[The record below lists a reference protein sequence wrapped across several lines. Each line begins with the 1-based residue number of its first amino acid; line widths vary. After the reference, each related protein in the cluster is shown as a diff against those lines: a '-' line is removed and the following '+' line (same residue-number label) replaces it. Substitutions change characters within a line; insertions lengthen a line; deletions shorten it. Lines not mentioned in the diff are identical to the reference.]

1 MSGGNIFMR
10 ILNGG
15 RIMSLKRWISAGLAV
30 ALCLSL
36 LYGSVYA
43 SDEPAAEVVEE
54 TAQTAPEA
62 TFEQTE
68 EEAPEQ
74 TEEEAPEQTWEA
86 PISELEASFTL
97 TLDGES
103 ALDND
108 DLFSQFLDEQM
119 LDGVSVNYGA
129 QTYSGDD
136 LILYNYIKGEIQ
148 KIALGQRS
156 SAVITVPDS
165 YTAYLTGNWNDVQDR
180 TKAFIGEL
188 LSTLLLDCPADLYW
202 FDKTAGFSAPYKGY
216 GSTQNASV
224 GNLTIYLAVAQD
236 YAGDQPYTTNSA
248 KISSAIAAVENAKAL
263 AAQIHSAYDN
273 DYDRLLAIRDAI
285 CERVT
290 YNYSA
295 TAAGFPYGDPWQMI
309 YVFDGDDTTNVVCEG
324 YAKSAQYLC
333 DLALDNVQCI
343 TVTGTMDGG
352 NHMWNIVTINGQNY
366 LMDLTT
372 CDSGDHEDLRGWMF
386 LVGADSGSAL
396 EGYQVTGS
404 TPSNYLE
411 QTIVYKYDKST
422 LASYGTASLTLGSTS
437 YVPAP
442 TVQTGDVNGDDIL
455 DLKDVA
461 SLFLYLNSQ
470 GDGSEAQ
477 AAWDVTGDDQ
487 VDLKDVTRLF
497 QLVTGQIDSL

>member
-1 MSGGNIFMR
+1 
-10 ILNGG
+10 
-15 RIMSLKRWISAGLAV
+15 
-30 ALCLSL
+30 
-36 LYGSVYA
+36 
-43 SDEPAAEVVEE
+43 
-54 TAQTAPEA
+54 
-62 TFEQTE
+62 
-68 EEAPEQ
+68 
-74 TEEEAPEQTWEA
+74 
-86 PISELEASFTL
+86 
-97 TLDGES
+97 
-103 ALDND
+103 
-108 DLFSQFLDEQM
+108 
-119 LDGVSVNYGA
+119 VNYGS
-129 QTYSGDD
+129 QTFSGDD

-156 SAVITVPDS
+156 SAEITVPDS
-165 YTAYLTGNWNDVQDR
+165 YTAYLKGAWEDICASVD
-180 TKAFIGEL
+180 AFTDEL
-188 LSTLLLDCPADLYW
+188 LSTLLLDCSADLYW
-202 FDKTAGFSAPYKGY
+202 FDKTSGVSIEYGGSGY
-216 GSTQNASV
+216 NGSYTLKS
-224 GNLTIYLAVAQD
+224 LTLFFAVAQD

-248 KISSAIAAVENAKAL
+248 KISSAVAAVENAKAL

-295 TAAGFPYGDPWQMI
+295 TAEGFPYGDPWQMI

-333 DLALDNVQCI
+333 DLALDNAQCI
-343 TVTGTMDGG
+343 TVTGTMGGG
-352 NHMWNIVTINGQNY
+352 NHMWNIVTIDGKNY
-366 LMDLTT
+366 LLDLTN
-372 CDSGDHEDLRGWMF
+372 CDSGDREDTRGWMF

-404 TPSNYLE
+404 LPDGYDVA
-411 QTIVYKYDKST
+411 QAIVYKYDKST
-422 LASYGTASLTLGSTS
+422 LASYGTASLNLGSIS

-442 TVQTGDVNGDDIL
+442 PVQTGDVNGDDIL